1 MIRKDSPVY
10 RRLFARDLSCVWHGR
25 DCDQEM
31 LVPQHRANRGIG
43 GYRAGDAL
51 SNLVLLCSSAN
62 WLVEHDAALAD
73 DARRLGIKISRHA
86 DPRTVPVQHQQ
97 HGLVLLDDDG
107 GFKRVE
113 EDRYGLVQD

>member
-1 MIRKDSPVY
+1 MIRRGSETY
-10 RRLFARDLSCVWHGR
+10 RRLFARDLYCVWHGR
-25 DCDQEM
+25 DCDQET

-43 GYRAGDAL
+43 GYKAGDAL
-51 SNLVLLCSSAN
+51 SNVVLLCAYNSLIESDS
-62 WLVEHDAALAD
+62 VIAAE
-73 DARRLGIKISRHA
+73 ARQLGIKISRYA

-113 EDRYGLVQD
+113 EEAYE

>member
-1 MIRKDSPVY
+1 MIRQGSPAY
-10 RRLFARDLSCVWHGR
+10 KRLFARDLYCVWHGR
-25 DCDQEM
+25 DCDQET

-51 SNLVLLCSSAN
+51 SNLVLLCAYNSLIESDS
-62 WLVEHDAALAD
+62 VIAAE
-73 DARRLGIKISRHA
+73 ARSLGIKISRHS
-86 DPRTVPVQHQQ
+86 DPRTVPIQHQQ

-113 EDRYGLVQD
+113 EETHGSH